1 MYTDAITT
9 FFDTH
14 PVSRET
20 VYDRL
25 RGTIF
30 GGALG
35 DAIGLYTEFLS
46 KELAREAY
54 PEGKFQLVDPVTE
67 FEADTHRLK
76 FVQTGWTDDTD
87 HALLIILSYLHN
99 NGCLDHLDFAQ
110 RLQFWVEQGLRCLDR
125 LPLGIGRTVSQ
136 VVCDK
141 SFLVD
146 PAATAYAKW
155 DKAKR
160 NAAANGSLMRTYP
173 LGVMCFDK
181 TLEETFQIANE
192 FSLVTHADP
201 RCVVSCCL
209 VTALIRGILREEVIT
224 EGDTDKVIEESLTW
238 TESWLSEHNSL
249 VNDTNRYP
257 PIDRDEFRK
266 HAFARSLE
274 DLQLDDAMKMG
285 YVYKTL
291 GASILLLRQ
300 GMRLLASSNPQSLF
314 EDLITDLIMEGGD
327 ADTNAAVAGSLL
339 GALIGYNK
347 LPAKWKDGMMHAGWL
362 LEKCDALAS
371 VTRIDP
377 LSEPYNGKDDLDTSL
392 EGGKP
397 RLTLPEL
404 HQRER
409 EFSQRWLIASSEALE
424 KREREEKEK
433 LERTR
438 KERPGSRLRRFL
450 FRK

>member
-1 MYTDAITT
+1 MSTDAITT

-20 VYDRL
+20 VHDRL

-46 KELAREAY
+46 KDLGRQAY
-54 PEGKFQLVDPVTE
+54 PEGKFQLVEPVTA
-67 FEADTHRLK
+67 FEADQHRC
-76 FVQTGWTDDTD
+76 TGWTDDTD
-87 HALLIILSYLHN
+87 HALLILLSYLHN
-99 NGCLDHLDFAQ
+99 NGRLDPLDFAH

-125 LPLGIGRTVSQ
+125 LPLGLGRTVGQ

-141 SFLVD
+141 NFLND
-146 PAATAYAKW
+146 PPETAYRKW
-155 DKAKR
+155 DKTRR

-173 LGVMCFDK
+173 LGIMCFDK
-181 TLEETFQIANE
+181 SLEETFLIARD

-201 RCVVSCCL
+201 RCIVSCCL
-209 VTALIRGILREEVIT
+209 VTALIRGILRKEVVT
-224 EGDTDKVIEESLTW
+224 ESDIDKLIEASLTW
-238 TESWLSEHNSL
+238 TESWIGEENGLGSS
-249 VNDTNRYP
+249 DRYT

-266 HAFARSLE
+266 NAFAQSLE
-274 DLQLDDAMKMG
+274 SLQLDDAMKMG
-285 YVYKTL
+285 YVYKAL

-300 GMRLLASSNPQSLF
+300 GLRRSNSSGPPSLF
-314 EDLITDLIMEGGD
+314 EDLITHLIMEGGD

-339 GALIGYNK
+339 GALIGYNG
-347 LPAKWKDGMMHAGWL
+347 LPAKWRDGVMHAGWL
-362 LEKCDALAS
+362 LAKCDALAS
-371 VTRIDP
+371 VTMIDP
-377 LSEPYNGKDDLDTSL
+377 LSEPYNGKDDPDTGL

-409 EFSQRWLIASSEALE
+409 EFSERWLRASSEALE
-424 KREREEKEK
+424 KRAREKEK
-433 LERTR
+433 LQQGR

-450 FRK
+450 FGK